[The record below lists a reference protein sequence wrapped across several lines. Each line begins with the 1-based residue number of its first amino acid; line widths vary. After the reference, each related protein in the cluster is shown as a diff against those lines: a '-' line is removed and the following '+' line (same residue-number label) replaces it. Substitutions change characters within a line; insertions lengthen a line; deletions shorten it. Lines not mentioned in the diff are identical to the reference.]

1 MNSTLK
7 LTITW
12 AFLVVA
18 TILNYFV
25 SNLDSNGIFVSILA
39 LKKFLLIG
47 MIYLDGIESHWFYR
61 IMLTIF
67 GLSIL
72 LISLI
77 WSRYSYC

>member
-1 MNSTLK
+1 MSHSLK

-12 AFLVVA
+12 GILTVA
-18 TILNYFV
+18 TLLNYFV
-25 SNLDSNGIFVSILA
+25 RNLDSNGIFVSILA
-39 LKKFLLIG
+39 FKKFILIG

-67 GLSIL
+67 GLSLI

-77 WSRYSYC
+77 WSRYNVC